1 MWLFKWISD
10 RYIKYIPKRKEVSIN
25 ITTLQ
30 KIQKIDIN
38 SLQHIN
44 RSKYQLW
51 KVSTLYHSISQYSLE
66 LAVIVNRLSQNTELD
81 NKYRHKDIVSIPVYE
96 FYQDKKQNYINPVSS
111 TKLFLEQATT
121 IFQYIEDHQKET
133 TNYVANYNLRILKY
147 IVSNLTDIIN
157 LLYSFSEKIFYGQ

>member
-1 MWLFKWISD
+1 VWIFKWISD
-10 RYIKYIPKRKEVSIN
+10 RYIKYIPKRKDVSVN

-30 KIQKIDIN
+30 KIHKIEIN
-38 SLQHIN
+38 SLRNIN

-66 LAVIVNRLSQNTELD
+66 LGVIVNRLSQNIELE
-81 NKYRHKDIVSIPVYE
+81 NKYRHKDILDVPIYE
-96 FYQDKKQNYINPVSS
+96 FYQDRKQNYINPVTS
-111 TKLFLEQATT
+111 TKLFLEQVAV

-147 IVSNLTDIIN
+147 IVNNLTDIIN
-157 LLYSFSEKIFYGQ
+157 LLYTFSEKIFYG